1 VSEAL
6 YDDTNNSQDWE
17 SNRDH
22 PSESS
27 SLTTHSR
34 ARSTSVMTSEHERE
48 KEIQKYLERDINK
61 GKDCG
66 KVNFSLQS
74 NAKDVKPEYT
84 RKRLK

>member
-1 VSEAL
+1 
-6 YDDTNNSQDWE
+6 
-17 SNRDH
+17 
-22 PSESS
+22 
-27 SLTTHSR
+27 
-34 ARSTSVMTSEHERE
+34 MTSEHERE